1 MAWIL
6 AKQIAQ
12 AILRGFERHYCL
24 FREITAGAKQRFERA
39 DWQSVQE
46 SSRERIYYYDQRVLE
61 TLSHLQRTFRITDL
75 DEVLWQRVK
84 VEYVRLL
91 NQHKQAELAETF
103 YNSVFCHMFHRK
115 YFNNRNIFVRPAVS
129 TDYIDTDVPTYRSYY
144 PAQDGFDR
152 VAGRILDD
160 MGFDLPFAD
169 RRRDVRNILRAIREF
184 VPANFYTYQSFHLAV
199 LSFPFYRNKAAYIIG
214 KVVNGPEETPFA
226 LPVLNDE
233 AGGLYV
239 DTLLVGEGE
248 IANVF
253 SFARAYFM
261 VDTDAPSAVV
271 NFLLRLLPSK
281 SRADLYTYIG
291 LHKQG
296 KTEFYRDFLHHLRHS
311 GDRFVTA
318 PGIKGM
324 VMTVFTLPSFPYVFK
339 VIKDRFRAPKDLT
352 REVVKEKYQLV
363 KNHDRVGRMADSW
376 EYSEAAF
383 PIERFS
389 DALLEEL
396 RSDASDNIEIEG
408 EQIIIK
414 HLYIERR
421 MVPLNVYLEN
431 ADEDQLRAAIDE
443 YGQAIKQL
451 AAANIFP
458 GDLLFKNFGV
468 TRQGR
473 VVFYDYDEICYLTE
487 CSFRELPAPP
497 LPEYELSDEPWYPVG
512 PNDIFPEEFERF
524 LLTDPR
530 VKKVFMELHSD
541 LLDCEYW
548 RTRQKKI
555 LAGQMEDVFPY
566 REWQRF
572 ENRYPDREIEAETPL
587 EMSSRVAH

>member
-1 MAWIL
+1 VAWVL

-12 AILRGFERHYCL
+12 AILKGFERHYAL
-24 FREITAGAKQRFERA
+24 FSQITAGAKSRFENA
-39 DWQSVQE
+39 QWQTAQE
-46 SSRERIYYYDQRVLE
+46 ASRKRIYFYDERVEE
-61 TLSHLQRTFRITDL
+61 TLSHLRRTFRISEL
-75 DEVLWQRVK
+75 DEVLWQRIK

-103 YNSVFCHMFHRK
+103 YNSIFCHMFHRK

-129 TDYIDTDVPTYRSYY
+129 TDYIETEVPTYRSYY
-144 PAQDGFDR
+144 PKRDGFDR
-152 VAGRILDD
+152 VTTKILEDF
-160 MGFDLPFAD
+160 GFDLPFANL
-169 RRRDVRNILRAIREF
+169 RRDVRNVLRAIRERI
-184 VPANFYTYQSFHLAV
+184 PADFHTYQSFYLAV
-199 LSFPFYRNKAAYIIG
+199 LSHPFYRNKAAYIIG

-226 LPVLNDE
+226 IPVLNDE
-233 AGGLYV
+233 QGGLYV
-239 DTLLVGEGE
+239 DTLLLDEGE

-261 VDTDAPSAVV
+261 VETDAPSAEV

-311 GDRFVTA
+311 SDKFVIA

-324 VMTVFTLPSFPYVFK
+324 VMSVFTLPSFPYVFK

-352 REVVKEKYQLV
+352 REVVKQKYQLV

-383 PIERFS
+383 PIGRFS
-389 DALLEEL
+389 ESLLEEL
-396 RSDASDNIEIEG
+396 CKDASGNIELEG
-408 EQIIIK
+408 EQIVIK

-421 MVPLNVYLEN
+421 MNPLNVYLEN
-431 ADEDQLRAAIDE
+431 ADDERIREAIDE

-458 GDLLFKNFGV
+458 GDMLFKNFGV

-473 VVFYDYDEICYLTE
+473 VVFYDYDELCYLTE
-487 CSFRELPAPP
+487 CNFREIPPAP

-524 LLTDPR
+524 LLTDPK
-530 VKKVFMELHSD
+530 VKKIFKELHGD
-541 LLDCEYW
+541 LLDPEYW
-548 RTRQKKI
+548 RTRQEKI

-566 REWQRF
+566 PESQRF
-572 ENRYPDREIEAETPL
+572 EHRYPERSDETLVEPPARL
-587 EMSSRVAH
+587 AR